1 MGSQRGPQ
9 PAPGLAGSGWG
20 HQDVIAANLELS
32 LAPIATAPAR
42 ARAAVSEWLQPH
54 CSDAVVFEVAQLL
67 TSELVT
73 NAVRHASLRA
83 GQALH
88 LRARMEEAV
97 VHLEVWDGGTEGTVA
112 RRHPDRNEAVGGFG
126 LELVARLA
134 GDWGVERDARGT
146 TVWLDLPVR
155 VEATA

>member
-9 PAPGLAGSGWG
+9 PAPGLAGAGKG

-32 LAPIATAPAR
+32 LAPIPTAPAR
-42 ARAAVSEWLQPH
+42 ARAAVSAWLQPH

-83 GQALH
+83 GQALC
-88 LRARMEEAV
+88 LRGRMGEAV
-97 VHLEVWDGGTEGTVA
+97 VHLEVWDGGTDGTVA
-112 RRHPDRNEAVGGFG
+112 RREPSRDDAAGGFG

-134 GDWGVERDARGT
+134 RDWGVERDADGT

-155 VEATA
+155 VGATA